1 MRLVTF
7 ERHDPLG
14 PDRVRVGA
22 QIENDRGSFV
32 LDLAQ
37 ADPRLS
43 SEMSLLLGAGAPALG
58 LARAA
63 VAAAGPDALLPAA
76 GVSVLAPVPHPG
88 KILCVGYNYVGH
100 DAAGAVERPEFPE
113 IFAKTANTVV
123 GPEQAI
129 VLPRASRQVDY
140 EAELAGVIGTGGRD
154 IAPSDAME
162 HVAGY
167 TLFNDV
173 SARDWQG
180 RGSQWLLGKSFD
192 TFGPL
197 GPALVTA
204 DEVPDPQCLDIELTV
219 NGQTMQRASTRDMI
233 FSVRY
238 LVAYL
243 SQVMT
248 LEPGDIIS
256 TGTPAKLPEAAAN
269 QRFLAPGDVVRLTI
283 GGVGTLS
290 NPVASSAPAQ
300 ARSAR

>member
-7 ERHDPLG
+7 ERHDLLG
-14 PDRVRVGA
+14 SGHVRVGA
-22 QIENDRGSFV
+22 QIENDQGDFV
-32 LDLAQ
+32 LDLAE
-37 ADPRLS
+37 ADPRLPR
-43 SEMSLLLGAGAPALG
+43 EMSLLLGAGAAALG
-58 LARAA
+58 RARAA
-63 VAAAGPDALLPAA
+63 VAAARPDALLPAA
-76 GVSVLAPVPHPG
+76 SVTLLPVVPHPG

-100 DAAGAVERPEFPE
+100 DAAGAVEQPEYPE
-113 IFAKTANTVV
+113 IFAKTANTVI

-129 VLPRASRQVDY
+129 VLPLASRQVDY
-140 EAELAGVIGTGGRD
+140 EAELAVVIGTGGRD
-154 IAPSDAME
+154 IAESDAMD

-204 DEVPDPQCLDIELTV
+204 DEVPDPQRLDIELTV
-219 NGQTMQRASTRDMI
+219 NGENMQRASTRDMI
-233 FSVRY
+233 FPVRY
-238 LVAYL
+238 LVAYV

-256 TGTPAKLPEAAAN
+256 TGTPAKLPEAARN

-283 GGVGTLS
+283 GGIGTLS
-290 NPVASSAPAQ
+290 NPVASAPAP
-300 ARSAR
+300 APSAR